1 MAGIAHLGIGLVFK
15 LIAPEIP
22 VVILVVSAYLLD
34 IVFFGFMFAGLEE
47 LPQQDRVTDAP
58 WSHSLF
64 MAMIWSV
71 LAALIATLFTHDSY
85 TSMIIG
91 LLVFS
96 HWVIDFIVSP
106 MTYAFPNDTGK
117 LLHPFGGSPR
127 VGLGLMRTKM
137 GVILS
142 EGGPLLLG
150 IVIFTVTLL

>member
-1 MAGIAHLGIGLVFK
+1 MAGIAHLGIGLAFK
-15 LIAPEIP
+15 LIAPEVP
-22 VVILVVSAYLLD
+22 VIFLVIFAYLLD
-34 IVFFGFMFAGLEE
+34 IVFFCFMFAGLEE

-64 MAMIWSV
+64 MAVIWSV
-71 LAALIATLFTHDSY
+71 LAALVAMFVVNEFY

-142 EGGPLLLG
+142 EGGALLLG
-150 IVIFTVTLL
+150 IVIFSLSLL